1 MSSLIIERINLFVSR
16 GITTAII
23 LVVAL
28 VILRLIANYADLN
41 FFGWPSVTIRRLT
54 DPLIMPVRRALIGFG
69 VDPKYAPLVTIL
81 IVILLGW
88 FVVQVTVSILGT
100 IGGVLTGIQQ
110 HAIARVIGHLLYG
123 LLALYALLI
132 FIRIVFSWVMVSY
145 SNRVMRFL
153 VNTTEPLLGPLR
165 RTIPPVGMF
174 DISPFV
180 AFLIIWLFQ
189 QAVAGTLLRG

>member
-1 MSSLIIERINLFVSR
+1 MGSLIIDRIGTFAGWAV
-16 GITTAII
+16 TTAII

-28 VILRLIANYADLN
+28 LILRLVAEYANFNY
-41 FFGWPSVTIRRLT
+41 FGRPYVTIRRLT
-54 DPLIMPVRRALIGFG
+54 DPLIVPIRGALRGFG

-81 IVILLGW
+81 MAVLLGW
-88 FVVQVTVSILGT
+88 FVLQVTISILST
-100 IGGVLTGIQQ
+100 IGGVMSAIQQ
-110 HAIARVIGHLLYG
+110 SSVGRVFGHLLYG
-123 LLALYALLI
+123 FLALYMLLI

-180 AFLIIWLFQ
+180 AFIIIWLFQ
-189 QAVAGTLLRG
+189 AAIRGTLLRS